1 MKIRNILL
9 NNYNDKTINDVFKQ
23 YNIDN
28 SEVTEGMSLNWE
40 QVKEMS
46 RHPNV
51 TIASHTATHSCLKYL
66 TTEQLKEDVIGSVQ
80 RLESQ
85 IQKKVEH
92 FSYPFGQKQ
101 NGKREFAILTEL
113 GFKTATT
120 TRFANIFLEH
130 WQHRCSLP
138 RIYQLGRLP
147 LVKYLDVVCSG
158 TLSALLYRFRKVF
171 QPFHP

>member
-1 MKIRNILL
+1 MKIRNLFL
-9 NNYNDKTINDVFKQ
+9 NNYNERTINDVFAQ
-23 YNIDN
+23 YNIDS
-28 SEVTEGMSLNWE
+28 SEVTAEMSLNWE

-51 TIASHTATHSCLKYL
+51 TIASHTSNHNCLKYL
-66 TTEQLKEDVIGSVQ
+66 TTEQIKEDIIGSVK

-101 NGKREFAILTEL
+101 NGNREFAILKEL

-120 TRFANIFLEH
+120 TRFANIFPEH
-130 WQHRCSLP
+130 WEHRCSLP
-138 RIYQLGRLP
+138 RIYQLDRIP

-158 TLSALLYRFRKVF
+158 ALSVLIYRFRKIVAS
-171 QPFHP
+171 